1 MLLTAIIIY
10 ILITIAIGAWSSKL
24 VKNSTD
30 FVLAGRQLPLVLSAS
45 ALFATWFGSET
56 IFGASSEYLDH
67 GLLGVIEDPFGG
79 ALCLILFGVFYLRPM
94 YRMNVLTIGDVYKKI
109 FGKRVEFFASIFM
122 IPPYFGY
129 VAAQLVAL
137 SLIFTSISDISIS
150 SGIVLSAAIV
160 VFYTFL
166 GGMWA
171 ISITDFI
178 QTTLIVV
185 GLIWVAVLVSQKAG
199 GVMPILENAPEGSFD
214 FFPEPKPTA
223 WINYLGAWAILG
235 LGSIPSQDIY
245 QRVMS
250 AKSEKVAIRSTYLAG
265 GFYVTIGLLPL
276 FIALAAKHLYPE
288 IYLEN
293 KQLLLPEMVLRHTG
307 MHVQILFFGALIS
320 AIMSTTSSG
329 LLAPSAIIS
338 ENLIRPYFGSK
349 LKDKHFLW
357 ILRVNVVTVAIV
369 ATLMAQ
375 WKTNIYE
382 LVAGA
387 SILMLVSLF
396 VPLTAGLY
404 WRKASEMGALMS
416 IVFGMISFLAL
427 SVYDLPFYPHMPA
440 LIISAIFMVLGSYV
454 FPNKKITHAYI
465 SKNRASQG

>member
-10 ILITIAIGAWSSKL
+10 LLITVAIGAWSSKL
-24 VKNSTD
+24 VKNSND
-30 FVLAGRQLPLVLSAS
+30 FVLAGRQLPLFLSAS

-56 IFGASSEYLDH
+56 IFGASSEYLEN

-79 ALCLILFGVFYLRPM
+79 ALCLILFGRFFLRPM
-94 YRMNVLTIGDVYKKI
+94 YRMNVLTIGDVYRRI
-109 FGKRVEFFASIFM
+109 FGKKVEFFASIFM
-122 IPPYFGY
+122 VPVYFGY

-137 SLIFTSISDISIS
+137 ALIFTTVADISITQ
-150 SGIVLSAAIV
+150 GIILSAAIV

-178 QTTLIVV
+178 QTTFIVI
-185 GLIWVAVLVSQKAG
+185 GLVWVAVLVAQKAG
-199 GVMPILENAPEGSFD
+199 GISPILDSAPEGSFQFIPD
-214 FFPEPKPTA
+214 AKVLDWTNYIGA
-223 WINYLGAWAILG
+223 WIILG

-250 AKSEKVAIRSTYLAG
+250 SKSEKVAVQSTYLAG
-265 GFYVTIGLLPL
+265 TFYVTIGLLPL
-276 FIALAAKHLYPE
+276 FIALGAKHLYPE

-293 KQLLLPEMVLRHTG
+293 KQLLLPEMVLRHSG
-307 MHVQILFFGALIS
+307 LHVQILFFGALIS

-329 LLAPSAIIS
+329 LLAPSAIVS
-338 ENLIRPYFGSK
+338 ENLIRPYFGGK

-357 ILRVNVVTVAIV
+357 ILRFNIVSIAIIS
-369 ATLMAQ
+369 TIMAQ
-375 WKTNIYE
+375 WKSNIYE

-396 VPLTAGLY
+396 VPLVAGLY
-404 WRKASEMGALMS
+404 WKKASEMGALMS
-416 IVFGMISFLAL
+416 IVFGMIAYMGLSSFE
-427 SVYDLPFYPHMPA
+427 LPFYPHLPA
-440 LIISAIFMVLGSYV
+440 LIVSAVMMVVGSVIF
-454 FPNKKITHAYI
+454 PKNKEIHA
-465 SKNRASQG
+465 SLSQN

>member
-1 MLLTAIIIY
+1 LLLTAIIIY
-10 ILITIAIGAWSSKL
+10 LLITVAIGAWSSKL
-24 VKNSTD
+24 VKNSND
-30 FVLAGRQLPLVLSAS
+30 FVLAGRQLPLFLSAS

-56 IFGASSEYLDH
+56 IFGASSEYLEH
-67 GLLGVIEDPFGG
+67 GLQGVIEDPFGG
-79 ALCLILFGVFYLRPM
+79 ALCLILFGVFYLKPM
-94 YRMNVLTIGDVYKKI
+94 YRMNVLTIGDVYKQL

-137 SLIFTSISDISIS
+137 SLIFTTVADISIS
-150 SGIVLSAAIV
+150 TGIVISAGIV

-185 GLIWVAVLVSQKAG
+185 GLIWVAILVSQKAG
-199 GVMPILENAPEGSFD
+199 GVMPIIESAPEGSFQ
-214 FFPEPKPTA
+214 FFPDANPIS
-223 WINYLGAWAILG
+223 WLNYIGAWMILG

-250 AKSEKVAIRSTYLAG
+250 AKSERVALRSTYLAG

-276 FIALAAKHLYPE
+276 FIALGAKHLYPE

-293 KQLLLPEMVLRHTG
+293 KQLLLPEMVLRHSG

-338 ENLIRPYFGSK
+338 ENLIRPYFGSR

-357 ILRVNVVTVAIV
+357 ILRFNIIAVAMIATV
-369 ATLMAQ
+369 LAQ
-375 WKTNIYE
+375 WKSNIYE

-404 WRKASEMGALMS
+404 WKKASEMGALMS
-416 IVFGMISFLAL
+416 LVFGMIAFLGFSSL
-427 SVYDLPFYPHMPA
+427 DLPFYPHLPA
-440 LIISAIFMVLGSYV
+440 VLISAASMVIGSFIFPIKPKTNVTLS
-454 FPNKKITHAYI
+454 N
-465 SKNRASQG
+465 N

>member
-10 ILITIAIGAWSSKL
+10 LLITVGIGAWSSKL
-24 VKNSTD
+24 IKNSND
-30 FVLAGRQLPLVLSAS
+30 FVLAGRQLPLFLSAS

-67 GLLGVIEDPFGG
+67 GLQGVIEDPFGG
-79 ALCLILFGVFYLRPM
+79 ALCLILFGMFYLRPM
-94 YRMNVLTIGDVYKKI
+94 YRMNVLTIGDVYKQL

-137 SLIFTSISDISIS
+137 SLIFTTVADISIS
-150 SGIVLSAAIV
+150 TGIIISAGIV

-185 GLIWVAVLVSQKAG
+185 GLIWVAILVAQKAG
-199 GVMPILENAPEGSFD
+199 GVMPILDAAPEGSFQ
-214 FFPEPKPTA
+214 FFPDANPIS
-223 WINYLGAWAILG
+223 WMNYLGAWIILG

-276 FIALAAKHLYPE
+276 FIALGAKYLYPE

-293 KQLLLPEMVLRHTG
+293 KQLLLPEMVLRHSG
-307 MHVQILFFGALIS
+307 MHVQILFFGALMS

-338 ENLIRPYFGSK
+338 ENLIRPYFGSR

-357 ILRVNVVTVAIV
+357 ILRINIISVAII

-382 LVAGA
+382 LVASA

-396 VPLTAGLY
+396 IPLTAGLY
-404 WRKASEMGALMS
+404 WKRASEMGAIMS
-416 IVFGMISFLAL
+416 IVFGMIAYLGL
-427 SVYDLPFYPHMPA
+427 SAIDLPFYPHLPA
-440 LIISAIFMVLGSYV
+440 LGISAFAMVMGSIIFPEKTNHDVNL
-454 FPNKKITHAYI
+454 
-465 SKNRASQG
+465 SKNKAA

>member
-10 ILITIAIGAWSSKL
+10 ILITVGIGAWSSKL
-24 VKNSTD
+24 IKNSND
-30 FVLAGRQLPLVLSAS
+30 FVLAGRQLPLFLSAS

-67 GLLGVIEDPFGG
+67 GLQGVIEDPFGG
-79 ALCLILFGVFYLRPM
+79 ALCLILFGMFYLRPM
-94 YRMNVLTIGDVYKKI
+94 YRMNVLTIGDVYKKL

-137 SLIFTSISDISIS
+137 SLIFTTVADINISTGILISA
-150 SGIVLSAAIV
+150 GIV

-185 GLIWVAVLVSQKAG
+185 GLIWVAILVAQKAG
-199 GVMPILENAPEGSFD
+199 GFMPILDSAPEGSFQFLPD
-214 FFPEPKPTA
+214 SNPIS
-223 WINYLGAWAILG
+223 WMNYLGAWMILG

-276 FIALAAKHLYPE
+276 FIALGAKYLYPE

-293 KQLLLPEMVLRHTG
+293 KQLLLPEMVLRHSG
-307 MHVQILFFGALIS
+307 LHVQILFFGALMS

-338 ENLIRPYFGSK
+338 ENLIRPYYGSR
-349 LKDKHFLW
+349 LKDNHFLW
-357 ILRVNVVTVAIV
+357 ILRINIISVAVI
-369 ATLMAQ
+369 ATIMAQ

-382 LVAGA
+382 LVASA

-404 WRKASEMGALMS
+404 WKKASEMGAIMS
-416 IVFGMISFLAL
+416 IVFGMIAYLWL
-427 SVYDLPFYPHMPA
+427 LTIDMPIYPHLPA
-440 LIISAIFMVLGSYV
+440 LLVSTIAMVIGSIIFPTKPNSNVVL
-454 FPNKKITHAYI
+454 
-465 SKNRASQG
+465 SKDQTS

>member
-10 ILITIAIGAWSSKL
+10 LLITVAIGAWSSKL
-24 VKNSTD
+24 VKNSND
-30 FVLAGRQLPLVLSAS
+30 FVLAGRQLPLFLSAS

-56 IFGASSEYLDH
+56 IFGASSEYLEN

-79 ALCLILFGVFYLRPM
+79 ALCLILFGRFFLRPM
-94 YRMNVLTIGDVYKKI
+94 YRMNVLTIGDVYRRI
-109 FGKRVEFFASIFM
+109 FGKKVEFFASIFM
-122 IPPYFGY
+122 VPVYFGY

-137 SLIFTSISDISIS
+137 ALIFTTVADISITQ
-150 SGIVLSAAIV
+150 GIILSAAIV

-178 QTTLIVV
+178 QTTFIVV
-185 GLIWVAVLVSQKAG
+185 GLVWVAVLVAQKAG
-199 GVMPILENAPEGSFD
+199 GVSPILDSAPEGSFQFIPD
-214 FFPEPKPTA
+214 AKVLDWTNYIGA
-223 WINYLGAWAILG
+223 WIILG

-250 AKSEKVAIRSTYLAG
+250 SKSEKVAVQSTYLAG
-265 GFYVTIGLLPL
+265 TFYVTIGLLPL
-276 FIALAAKHLYPE
+276 FIALGAKHLYPE

-293 KQLLLPEMVLRHTG
+293 KQLLLPDMVLRHSG
-307 MHVQILFFGALIS
+307 LHVQILFFGALIS

-329 LLAPSAIIS
+329 LLAPSAIVS
-338 ENLIRPYFGSK
+338 ENLIRPYFGGK

-357 ILRVNVVTVAIV
+357 ILRFNIVSIAIIS
-369 ATLMAQ
+369 TIMAQ
-375 WKTNIYE
+375 WKSNIYE

-396 VPLTAGLY
+396 VPLVAGLY
-404 WRKASEMGALMS
+404 WKKASEMGALMS
-416 IVFGMISFLAL
+416 IVFGMIAYMGLSSFE
-427 SVYDLPFYPHMPA
+427 LPFYPHLPA
-440 LIISAIFMVLGSYV
+440 LIVSAVMMVVGSVIF
-454 FPNKKITHAYI
+454 PKNKEIHA
-465 SKNRASQG
+465 SLSQN

>member
-10 ILITIAIGAWSSKL
+10 LLITVAIGAWSSKL
-24 VKNSTD
+24 VKNSND
-30 FVLAGRQLPLVLSAS
+30 FVLAGRRLPLFLSAS

-56 IFGASSEYLDH
+56 IFGASSEYLEN

-79 ALCLILFGVFYLRPM
+79 ALCLILFGRFFLRPM
-94 YRMNVLTIGDVYKKI
+94 YRMNVLTIGDVYKRI
-109 FGKRVEFFASIFM
+109 FGKKVEFFASIFM
-122 IPPYFGY
+122 VPVYFGY

-137 SLIFTSISDISIS
+137 ALIFTTVADISITQ
-150 SGIVLSAAIV
+150 GIILSAAIV

-178 QTTLIVV
+178 QTTFIVV
-185 GLIWVAVLVSQKAG
+185 GLVWVAVLVAQKAG
-199 GVMPILENAPEGSFD
+199 GVSPILDSAPEGSFQFIPD
-214 FFPEPKPTA
+214 GKVLDWTNYIGA
-223 WINYLGAWAILG
+223 WIILG

-250 AKSEKVAIRSTYLAG
+250 SKSEKVAVQSTYLAG
-265 GFYVTIGLLPL
+265 TFYVTIGLLPL
-276 FIALAAKHLYPE
+276 FIALGAKHLYPE

-293 KQLLLPEMVLRHTG
+293 KQLLLPEMVLRHSG
-307 MHVQILFFGALIS
+307 LHVQILFFGALIS

-329 LLAPSAIIS
+329 LLAPSAIVS
-338 ENLIRPYFGSK
+338 ENLIRPYFGGK

-357 ILRVNVVTVAIV
+357 ILRFNIVSIAIIS
-369 ATLMAQ
+369 TIMAQ
-375 WKTNIYE
+375 WKSNIYE

-396 VPLTAGLY
+396 VPLVAGLY
-404 WRKASEMGALMS
+404 WKKASEMGALMS
-416 IVFGMISFLAL
+416 IVFGMIAYMGLSSFE
-427 SVYDLPFYPHMPA
+427 LPFYPHLPA
-440 LIISAIFMVLGSYV
+440 LIVSAVMMVVGSVIFPKNKEIHASISQ
-454 FPNKKITHAYI
+454 N
-465 SKNRASQG
+465 

>member
-10 ILITIAIGAWSSKL
+10 IIITIAVGAWSSKL
-24 VKNSTD
+24 VKNSND
-30 FVLAGRQLPLVLSAS
+30 FVLAGRQLPLFLSSS

-56 IFGASSEYLDH
+56 IFGASSEYLES
-67 GLLGVIEDPFGG
+67 GLQGVIEDPFGG
-79 ALCLILFGVFYLRPM
+79 ALCLVLFGMFYLRPM
-94 YRMNVLTIGDVYKKI
+94 YKMNVLTIGDVYKHI
-109 FGKRVEFFASIFM
+109 FGKKVEFFASVFM
-122 IPPYFGY
+122 IPAYFGY

-137 SLIFTSISDISIS
+137 ALIFNSIADNSISNAIVISA
-150 SGIVLSAAIV
+150 GIV

-171 ISITDFI
+171 ISITDFM

-185 GLIWVAVLVSQKAG
+185 GLIWVAVLVSQRAG
-199 GVMPILENAPEGSFD
+199 GVMPILDSAPQGSFQ
-214 FFPEPKPTA
+214 FFPDLKPTA
-223 WINYLGAWAILG
+223 WINYLGAWMIIG

-276 FIALAAKHLYPE
+276 FIALGAKYLYPE

-293 KQLLLPEMVLRHTG
+293 KQLLLPEMVLRHSG
-307 MHVQILFFGALIS
+307 IHVQILFFGALIS

-338 ENLIRPYFGSK
+338 ENLIRPYFGAK

-357 ILRVNVVTVAIV
+357 LLRFNIIFVAII
-369 ATLMAQ
+369 ATIMAQ

-382 LVAGA
+382 LVAEA

-404 WRKASEMGALMS
+404 WKKASEMGALMA
-416 IVFGMISFLAL
+416 IIFGMIAYLAFINIEM
-427 SVYDLPFYPHMPA
+427 PIYPHVPA
-440 LIISAIFMVLGSYV
+440 LVVSVLSMVSGTYIF
-454 FPNKKITHAYI
+454 PKKQKINA
-465 SKNRASQG
+465 

>member
-1 MLLTAIIIY
+1 LLLTAIIIY
-10 ILITIAIGAWSSKL
+10 LLITVAIGAWSSKL
-24 VKNSTD
+24 VKNSND
-30 FVLAGRQLPLVLSAS
+30 FVLAGRQLPLFLSAS

-56 IFGASSEYLDH
+56 IFGASSEYLEH
-67 GLLGVIEDPFGG
+67 GLQGVMEDPFGG
-79 ALCLILFGVFYLRPM
+79 ALCLVLFGVFYLRPM
-94 YRMNVLTIGDVYKKI
+94 YKMNVLTIGDVYKRL

-129 VAAQLVAL
+129 VAAQLVAMA
-137 SLIFTSISDISIS
+137 LIFTTVADISLS
-150 SGIVLSAAIV
+150 TGIVISAGIV

-185 GLIWVAVLVSQKAG
+185 GLIWVAILVSQKAG
-199 GVMPILENAPEGSFD
+199 GVMHILESAPEGSFQ
-214 FFPEPKPTA
+214 FFPDANPIS
-223 WINYLGAWAILG
+223 WLNYVGAWMIIG

-250 AKSEKVAIRSTYLAG
+250 AKSERVALRSTYLAG

-276 FIALAAKHLYPE
+276 FIALGAKFLYPE

-293 KQLLLPEMVLRHTG
+293 KQLLLPEMVLRHSG
-307 MHVQILFFGALIS
+307 MHIQILFFGALIS

-338 ENLIRPYFGSK
+338 ENLIRPYFGNR

-357 ILRVNVVTVAIV
+357 ILRFNIITVAVI
-369 ATLMAQ
+369 ATVLAQ
-375 WKTNIYE
+375 WRSNIYE

-404 WRKASEMGALMS
+404 WKKASEMGALMS
-416 IVFGMISFLAL
+416 LIFGMISFLVF
-427 SVYDLPFYPHMPA
+427 SSMDLPFYPHLPA
-440 LIISAIFMVLGSYV
+440 LLVSAVSMVLGSII
-454 FPNKKITHAYI
+454 FPIKPPLHATL
-465 SKNRASQG
+465 SEN

>member
-10 ILITIAIGAWSSKL
+10 LLITVAIGAWSSKL
-24 VKNSTD
+24 VKNSND
-30 FVLAGRQLPLVLSAS
+30 FVLAGRQLPLFLSAS

-56 IFGASSEYLDH
+56 IFGASSEYLEN

-79 ALCLILFGVFYLRPM
+79 ALCLILFGRFFLRPM
-94 YRMNVLTIGDVYKKI
+94 YRMNVLTIGDVYRRI
-109 FGKRVEFFASIFM
+109 FGKKVEFFASIFM
-122 IPPYFGY
+122 VPVYFGY

-137 SLIFTSISDISIS
+137 ALIFTTVADISITQ
-150 SGIVLSAAIV
+150 GIILSAAIV

-178 QTTLIVV
+178 QTTFIVV
-185 GLIWVAVLVSQKAG
+185 GLVWVAVLVAQKAG
-199 GVMPILENAPEGSFD
+199 GISPILDSAPEGSFQFIPD
-214 FFPEPKPTA
+214 AKVLDWTNYIGA
-223 WINYLGAWAILG
+223 WIILG

-250 AKSEKVAIRSTYLAG
+250 SKSEKVAVQSTYLAG
-265 GFYVTIGLLPL
+265 TFYVTIGLLPL
-276 FIALAAKHLYPE
+276 FIALGAKHLYPE

-293 KQLLLPEMVLRHTG
+293 KQLLLPEMVLRHSG
-307 MHVQILFFGALIS
+307 LHVQILFFGALIS

-329 LLAPSAIIS
+329 LLAPSAIVS
-338 ENLIRPYFGSK
+338 ENLIRPYFGGK

-357 ILRVNVVTVAIV
+357 ILRFNIVSIAIIS
-369 ATLMAQ
+369 TIMAQ
-375 WKTNIYE
+375 WKSNIYE

-396 VPLTAGLY
+396 VPLVAGLY
-404 WRKASEMGALMS
+404 WKKASEMGALMS
-416 IVFGMISFLAL
+416 IVFGMIAYMGL
-427 SVYDLPFYPHMPA
+427 SSIEIPIYPHLPA
-440 LIISAIFMVLGSYV
+440 LLVSAVMMVVGSVIF
-454 FPNKKITHAYI
+454 PKNKEIHA
-465 SKNRASQG
+465 SLSQN

>member
-10 ILITIAIGAWSSKL
+10 LLITVAIGAWSSKL
-24 VKNSTD
+24 VKNSND
-30 FVLAGRQLPLVLSAS
+30 FVLAGRQLPLFLSAS

-56 IFGASSEYLDH
+56 IFGASSEYLEN

-79 ALCLILFGVFYLRPM
+79 ALCLILFGRFFLRPM
-94 YRMNVLTIGDVYKKI
+94 YRMNVLTIGDVYRRI
-109 FGKRVEFFASIFM
+109 FGKKVEFFASIFM
-122 IPPYFGY
+122 VPVYFGY

-137 SLIFTSISDISIS
+137 ALIFTTVADISITQ
-150 SGIVLSAAIV
+150 GIILSAAIV

-178 QTTLIVV
+178 QTTFIVI
-185 GLIWVAVLVSQKAG
+185 GLVWVAVLVAQKAG
-199 GVMPILENAPEGSFD
+199 GVSPILDSAPEGSFQFIPD
-214 FFPEPKPTA
+214 AKVLDWTNYIGA
-223 WINYLGAWAILG
+223 WIILG

-250 AKSEKVAIRSTYLAG
+250 SKSEKVAVQSTYLAG
-265 GFYVTIGLLPL
+265 TFYVTIGLLPL
-276 FIALAAKHLYPE
+276 FIALGAKHLYPE

-293 KQLLLPEMVLRHTG
+293 RQLLLPEMVLRHSG
-307 MHVQILFFGALIS
+307 LHVQILFFGALIS

-329 LLAPSAIIS
+329 LLAPSAIVS
-338 ENLIRPYFGSK
+338 ENLIRPYFGGK

-357 ILRVNVVTVAIV
+357 ILRFNIVSIAIIS
-369 ATLMAQ
+369 TIMAQ
-375 WKTNIYE
+375 WKSNIYE

-396 VPLTAGLY
+396 VPLVAGLY
-404 WRKASEMGALMS
+404 WKKASEMGALMS
-416 IVFGMISFLAL
+416 IVFGMIAYMGLSSFE
-427 SVYDLPFYPHMPA
+427 LPFYPHLPA
-440 LIISAIFMVLGSYV
+440 LIVSAVMMVVGSVIF
-454 FPNKKITHAYI
+454 PKNKEIHA
-465 SKNRASQG
+465 SLSQN

>member
-10 ILITIAIGAWSSKL
+10 LLITVAIGAWSSKL
-24 VKNSTD
+24 VKNSND
-30 FVLAGRQLPLVLSAS
+30 FVLAGRQLPLFLSAS

-56 IFGASSEYLDH
+56 IFGASSEYLEN

-79 ALCLILFGVFYLRPM
+79 ALCLILFGRFFLRPM
-94 YRMNVLTIGDVYKKI
+94 YRMNVLTIGDVYKRI
-109 FGKRVEFFASIFM
+109 FGKKVEFFASIFM
-122 IPPYFGY
+122 VPVYFGY

-137 SLIFTSISDISIS
+137 ALIFTTVAEISITQ
-150 SGIVLSAAIV
+150 GIILSAAIV

-178 QTTLIVV
+178 QTTFIVV
-185 GLIWVAVLVSQKAG
+185 GLVWVAVLVAQKAG
-199 GVMPILENAPEGSFD
+199 GISPILDSAPEGSFQFIPD
-214 FFPEPKPTA
+214 AKVLDWTDYIGA
-223 WINYLGAWAILG
+223 WIILG

-250 AKSEKVAIRSTYLAG
+250 SKSEKVAVQSTYLAG
-265 GFYVTIGLLPL
+265 TFYVTIGLLPL
-276 FIALAAKHLYPE
+276 FIALGAKHLYPE

-293 KQLLLPEMVLRHTG
+293 KQLLLPEMVLRHSG
-307 MHVQILFFGALIS
+307 LHVQILFFGALIS

-329 LLAPSAIIS
+329 LLAPSAIVS
-338 ENLIRPYFGSK
+338 ENLIRPYFGGK

-357 ILRVNVVTVAIV
+357 ILRFNIVSIAIIS
-369 ATLMAQ
+369 TIMAQ
-375 WKTNIYE
+375 WKSNIYE

-396 VPLTAGLY
+396 VPLVAGLY
-404 WRKASEMGALMS
+404 WKKASEMGALMS
-416 IVFGMISFLAL
+416 IVFGMIAYMGL
-427 SVYDLPFYPHMPA
+427 SSIELPIYPHLPA
-440 LIISAIFMVLGSYV
+440 LLVSAVMMVVGSVIF
-454 FPNKKITHAYI
+454 PKNKEIHASI
-465 SKNRASQG
+465 FQN

>member
-1 MLLTAIIIY
+1 MLLTAITIY
-10 ILITIAIGAWSSKL
+10 LLITVAIGAWSSKL
-24 VKNSTD
+24 VKNSGD
-30 FVLAGRQLPLVLSAS
+30 FVLAGRQLPLFLSAS

-56 IFGASSEYLDH
+56 IFGASSEYLES
-67 GLLGVIEDPFGG
+67 GLQGVIEDPFGG
-79 ALCLILFGVFYLRPM
+79 ALCLVLFGAFFLRPM
-94 YRMNVLTIGDVYKKI
+94 YRMNVLTLGDVYKKI
-109 FGKRVEFFASIFM
+109 FGKRVEFFASVFM
-122 IPPYFGY
+122 VPVYFGY
-129 VAAQLVAL
+129 VAAQLVAMA
-137 SLIFTSISDISIS
+137 LIFTTVTDLTIQQGIIISA
-150 SGIVLSAAIV
+150 VVV

-185 GLIWVAVLVSQKAG
+185 GLVWVAVLVAQKAG
-199 GVMPILENAPEGSFD
+199 GVMPILESAPEGSFKFLPNPD
-214 FFPEPKPTA
+214 PIS
-223 WINYLGAWAILG
+223 WLNYLGAWMVLG

-250 AKSEKVAIRSTYLAG
+250 SKSEKVAVQSTYLAG

-276 FIALAAKHLYPE
+276 FIALGAKFLYPE

-293 KQLLLPEMVLRHTG
+293 KQLLLPEMVLRHSG

-329 LLAPSAIIS
+329 LLAPSAILS
-338 ENLIRPYFGSK
+338 ENIIKPYFGSR
-349 LKDKHFLW
+349 LKDKYFLL
-357 ILRVNVVTVAIV
+357 ILRGNIV
-369 ATLMAQ
+369 AVALIATVMAQ

-387 SILMLVSLF
+387 SILLLVSLF

-404 WRKASEMGALMS
+404 WKRASEMGALMS
-416 IVFGMISFLAL
+416 IVFGMFAYLVFEMIE
-427 SVYDLPFYPHMPA
+427 LPIYAHIPA
-440 LIISAIFMVLGSYV
+440 LGVSAVAMIVGTLIF
-454 FPNKKITHAYI
+454 PKNKYHAPL
-465 SKNRASQG
+465 SHHQTP

>member
-10 ILITIAIGAWSSKL
+10 ILITVGIGAWSSKL
-24 VKNSTD
+24 IKNSND
-30 FVLAGRQLPLVLSAS
+30 FVLAGRQLPLFLSAS

-67 GLLGVIEDPFGG
+67 GLQGVIEDPFGG
-79 ALCLILFGVFYLRPM
+79 ALCLILFGVFYLKPM
-94 YRMNVLTIGDVYKKI
+94 YRMNVLTIGDVYKNI
-109 FGKRVEFFASIFM
+109 FGKRVEFFASVFM
-122 IPPYFGY
+122 VPVYFGY

-137 SLIFTSISDISIS
+137 ALIFSSVSDLSISQGIMISA
-150 SGIVLSAAIV
+150 GIV

-185 GLIWVAVLVSQKAG
+185 GLIWVAVLVAEKAG
-199 GVMPILENAPEGSFD
+199 GITPILVAAPEGSFQ
-214 FFPEPKPTA
+214 FFPKAEPIA
-223 WINYLGAWAILG
+223 WLNYLGAWIILG

-245 QRVMS
+245 QRVMAS
-250 AKSEKVAIRSTYLAG
+250 KSEKVAVRSTYLAG
-265 GFYVTIGLLPL
+265 TFYVTIGLLPL
-276 FIALAAKHLYPE
+276 FIALGARHLYPE

-293 KQLLLPEMVLRHTG
+293 KQLLLSEMVLRHSG
-307 MHVQILFFGALIS
+307 IHVQILFFGALIS

-329 LLAPSAIIS
+329 LLAPSAIVS
-338 ENLIRPYFGSK
+338 ENLIRPYFGNR

-357 ILRVNVVTVAIV
+357 ILRINIICVAAV
-369 ATLMAQ
+369 ATIMAQ

-404 WRKASEMGALMS
+404 WKRASEMGAIMS
-416 IVFGMISFLAL
+416 IVFGMIAYLGL
-427 SVYDLPFYPHMPA
+427 SSLNLPFYPHLPA
-440 LIISAIFMVLGSYV
+440 VLISAIAMVMGSII
-454 FPNKKITHAYI
+454 FPVKTKQHVNLPKNKT
-465 SKNRASQG
+465 S

>member
-10 ILITIAIGAWSSKL
+10 LLITVAIGAWSSKL
-24 VKNSTD
+24 VKNSND
-30 FVLAGRQLPLVLSAS
+30 FVLAGRQLPLFLSAS

-56 IFGASSEYLDH
+56 IFGASSEYLEH
-67 GLLGVIEDPFGG
+67 GLQGVIEDPFGG
-79 ALCLILFGVFYLRPM
+79 ALCLVLFGVFYLRPM
-94 YRMNVLTIGDVYKKI
+94 YKMNVLTIGDVYKRL
-109 FGKRVEFFASIFM
+109 FGKRMEFFASIFM

-137 SLIFTSISDISIS
+137 ALIFTTVADISLS
-150 SGIVLSAAIV
+150 TGIVISAGIV

-185 GLIWVAVLVSQKAG
+185 GLIWVAVLVAQKAG
-199 GVMPILENAPEGSFD
+199 GVMPILESAPEGSFQ
-214 FFPEPKPTA
+214 FFPDANPIS
-223 WINYLGAWAILG
+223 WLNYLGAWMIIG

-250 AKSEKVAIRSTYLAG
+250 AKSEQVALRSTYLAG

-276 FIALAAKHLYPE
+276 FVALGAKFLYPE

-293 KQLLLPEMVLRHTG
+293 KQLLLPEMVLRHSG

-338 ENLIRPYFGSK
+338 ENLIRPYFGNR

-357 ILRVNVVTVAIV
+357 ILRVNIITVAVI
-369 ATLMAQ
+369 ATVLAQ
-375 WKTNIYE
+375 WKSNIYE

-404 WRKASEMGALMS
+404 WKKASEMGALMS
-416 IVFGMISFLAL
+416 LVFGMIAFLGFSSMDLPYYPHLPALLVSAL
-427 SVYDLPFYPHMPA
+427 SMA
-440 LIISAIFMVLGSYV
+440 IGSLI
-454 FPNKKITHAYI
+454 FPVKPKLNATL
-465 SKNRASQG
+465 S